1 LRRKAD
7 VYWLKALLRPL
18 RSEVLALP
26 TRLIAL
32 LFVAAIL
39 LFPAITQ
46 ETYHLRVVVLAA
58 IFAMYAVSWDVLSGY
73 AGQISLG
80 HALFFAVG
88 AYASGSFDR
97 LLSVPLYVAIPLGAL
112 TAAVAGLIVAVP
124 CLRLRKHHLA
134 LATLAFPLMLA
145 GVVLMIPALRGEYG
159 LDGLARLSSS
169 RIVEYY
175 IIIGVMLT
183 VVFLLWKLMSSRV
196 GLIFHAIREDETVV
210 RSVGINSVRHKIL
223 AFVISGF
230 TAGLAGAFYAHFLTV
245 AGIRNLDLL
254 MSFQPIIWTVFGG
267 AATIHGPVT
276 GVFVLFP
283 IVESLRAIPAYRML
297 VFALL
302 LLGILRFMPGGVGPW
317 VRDRLEHACS
327 HCNARNA
334 FIRRT
339 CRICRTELR

>member
-1 LRRKAD
+1 
-7 VYWLKALLRPL
+7 VYWLKAILRPL
-18 RSEVLALP
+18 RSEILALP
-26 TRLIAL
+26 TRMIVV
-32 LFVAAIL
+32 LFVTAIL
-39 LFPAITQ
+39 LFPAFTQ
-46 ETYHLRVVVLAA
+46 ETYFLRIVILAA

-88 AYASGSFDR
+88 AYASGAFDR
-97 LLSVPLYVAIPLGAL
+97 LLSIPVYAAIPLGAM
-112 TAAVAGLIVAVP
+112 TAAATGLVVAVP

-145 GVVLMIPALRGEYG
+145 GVVLMIPQLRGEYG

-169 RIVEYY
+169 RIMEYY
-175 IIIGVMLT
+175 IIVGTMLA
-183 VVFLLWKLMSSRV
+183 VVFVLWKLMSSRL

-210 RSVGINSVRHKIL
+210 RAVGIHTIRYKIV
-223 AFVISGF
+223 AFTLSGL
-230 TAGLAGAFYAHFLTV
+230 TAGLAGALYAHFLTV

-254 MSFQPIIWTVFGG
+254 MSFQPVIWTVFGG
-267 AATIHGPVT
+267 VATIHGAVA

-317 VRDRLEHACS
+317 IRDRLEKACP
-327 HCNARNA
+327 HCNIRNA
-334 FIRRT
+334 FTRRT
-339 CRICRTELR
+339 CRTCRTDLS